1 LGKEV
6 IAKLVALSKSHAKII
21 LYSVPGREPLY
32 AKFGFVRMRTAW
44 RSSGIASPRWR
55 EAICPKPDCSL
66 QNTDHDASAF
76 ISA

>member
-32 AKFGFVRMRTAW
+32 AKFGFVRMRTAM
-44 RSSGIASPRWR
+44 
-55 EAICPKPDCSL
+55 AIFRDRK
-66 QNTDHDASAF
+66 SALARGYL
-76 ISA
+76 SET